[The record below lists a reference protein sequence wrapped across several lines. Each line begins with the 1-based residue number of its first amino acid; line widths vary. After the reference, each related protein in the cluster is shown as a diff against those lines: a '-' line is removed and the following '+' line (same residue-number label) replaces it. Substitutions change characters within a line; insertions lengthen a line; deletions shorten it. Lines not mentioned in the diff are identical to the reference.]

1 MPVAEGKFSIRK
13 ALHALRRFWC
23 EGEGFYKNIFC
34 EGEAAFFGCDRA
46 AEGRRTAA
54 QGGGSSAEVARL
66 NRT

>member
-1 MPVAEGKFSIRK
+1 MQRVNSLLGNPYN
-13 ALHALRRFWC
+13 ALRRFWC

-54 QGGGSSAEVARL
+54 QGGGSSAEVAL
-66 NRT
+66 IAAY